1 MDFTFFC
8 GWYGIVATTIWSYV
22 LNLASQ
28 EHRSAFQVLL
38 PFLKVLS
45 ENGGRIEVAVD
56 VRNQVS
62 LLVKDDVINV
72 QVCRKWNQLFAQ
84 KRSLKFT
91 ELTAQT
97 EDKNRHETSLRMRQH
112 LETPYFGMNV
122 RLATLRT
129 SRVCRLTRLANFSCT
144 LFPIKEP
151 VQRLGTWSLWTYRA
165 SVRRVTSEQRKTVRD
180 LKKITKNEDRETPRK
195 DTQ

>member
-1 MDFTFFC
+1 M
-8 GWYGIVATTIWSYV
+8 
-22 LNLASQ
+22 
-28 EHRSAFQVLL
+28 
-38 PFLKVLS
+38 LS

-84 KRSLKFT
+84 KRSLKIT
-91 ELTAQT
+91 ELTAQI

-112 LETPYFGMNV
+112 LETPRKCNV
-122 RLATLRT
+122 AWIYDNSKKTLFWDERRAATLRT
-129 SRVCRLTRLANFSCT
+129 RVSRLTRLANFSCT

-151 VQRLGTWSLWTYRA
+151 VQRLGT
-165 SVRRVTSEQRKTVRD
+165 
-180 LKKITKNEDRETPRK
+180 
-195 DTQ
+195 